1 MNYDLITHQVNQFAG
16 VMPISIFD
24 KKSLNKR
31 KGITE
36 IRDLS
41 RLTAVNENHDLQ
53 NALKNNPCVFRK
65 RDGEAT
71 HLYNA
76 AARFGEDN
84 PFKY

>member
-36 IRDLS
+36 IRDLTVGAIGG
-41 RLTAVNENHDLQ
+41 LLG
-53 NALKNNPCVFRK
+53 LLLLLLLCLLVFLC
-65 RDGEAT
+65 A
-71 HLYNA
+71 
-76 AARFGEDN
+76 FVM
-84 PFKY
+84 